1 MNIMNMMK
9 QAQELQGKVKAMQEE
24 LAALVIEGKSG
35 AGLVVMTLSGK
46 GEMLSLKVDPS
57 LLKPDDA
64 EMLED
69 LVIAAHSD
77 ARVKVEAASA
87 ERMQA
92 ATAGLPIPPGLKL
105 F

>member
-35 AGLVVMTLSGK
+35 AGLVTLTVSGK
-46 GEMLSLKVDPS
+46 GEMLSLKIDPS
-57 LLKPDDA
+57 LLKADEA
-64 EMLED
+64 EILED
-69 LVIAAHSD
+69 LIVAAHSD
-77 ARVKVEAASA
+77 ARVKVEAASS
-87 ERMQA
+87 ERMQV